1 MDALI
6 ELDQRIFL
14 FLNALGSSTYDGF
27 WMMMTNI
34 LSNVVVYVLCSIYI
48 YRVFGLKTVLIV
60 LLLVGLLILVT
71 DQTTN
76 FFKISVGRL
85 RPCYEPE
92 LDGLVRLVK
101 KTCGGRY
108 GFFSGHASN
117 SFALA
122 SFFGFILRN
131 RLKYVSLILLVIA
144 TLIAYSRVYIGVHYP
159 IDIIVGTMV
168 GMLFGYI
175 FYRLY
180 KTIAFRFIG
189 KQISR

>member
-1 MDALI
+1 MDFLI
-6 ELDQRIFL
+6 ELDQRLFL

-60 LLLVGLLILVT
+60 LLLVGLLIIIT

-76 FFKISVGRL
+76 FFKISIGRL

-101 KTCGGRY
+101 ETCGGRY

-122 SFFGFILRN
+122 SFFGHILRS
-131 RLKYVSLILLVIA
+131 RLKYVSLLLLVIA
-144 TLIAYSRVYIGVHYP
+144 ALIAYSRVYIGVHYP
-159 IDIIVGTMV
+159 IDIIVGTIV
-168 GMLFGYI
+168 GILFGNI
-175 FYRLY
+175 FYLLY
-180 KTIAFRFIG
+180 RKIEFKFIR
-189 KQISR
+189 K